1 MSTGPSPVRF
11 RVRGEYACF
20 TRPEMKTER
29 VSYEVI
35 TPSAARGVLEA
46 IMWKPAIRWRIERI
60 HVLAPIRLTSIRR
73 NEVKSRLS
81 ATGNVDRY
89 FASEDR
95 SQRNALVLRD
105 VDYIVEAR
113 FEMTDR
119 AGPDDNPGKFR
130 DMIERRLAAGACYHR
145 PYLGCREFAA
155 DVERA
160 PAEWAVDASLQ
171 GERDLGL
178 MLHDLE
184 FGMDGTATPRFFH
197 AVMKDGVIDVP
208 RGAL

>member
-1 MSTGPSPVRF
+1 
-11 RVRGEYACF
+11 
-20 TRPEMKTER
+20 MKTER
-29 VSYEVI
+29 VTYEVM

-46 IMWKPAIRWRIERI
+46 VLWKPAIRWQIERI

-73 NEVKSRLS
+73 NEVKSKLS
-81 ATGNVDRY
+81 VTGNVERY
-89 FASEDR
+89 FASDDR

-119 AGPDDNPGKFR
+119 AGADDNPGKFR
-130 DMIERRLAAGACYHR
+130 DMIERRLTSGACFHR

-155 DVERA
+155 DVARA
-160 PAEWAVDASLQ
+160 PAAWTVDESLA

-184 FGMDGTATPRFFH
+184 FQADGTATPRFFH
-197 AVMKDGVIDVP
+197 ATMKDGVIDIP